1 MRLEKQATVV
11 STSVA
16 GILVVIKMTVGI
28 LSGSI
33 AVLASAI
40 DSLLD
45 LIVSLFNYFALHNAE
60 KNPDDNFHYGRNK
73 IEPLAAVIE
82 GSVISFSALFILYE
96 SLVKITHP
104 REMSFM
110 SESIW
115 VMLVS
120 LVITIALVIFLNYV
134 AKKTNNMVIKADAL
148 HYKTDIFSN
157 GAVLVALA
165 FISMT
170 GEQLIDPIL
179 GIGIAIFMIYSSIPI
194 IKEGILMLLDASLP
208 EEDNKKIKKILNHS
222 ISKNET
228 TDYHFLQTRESGSH
242 IYISVHV
249 VFNIS
254 ISLYDAHLI
263 SDNLELKIK
272 EIFQDKK
279 VHIMI
284 HLDPYDDSQ
293 MNEISPS
300 TN

>member
-16 GILVVIKMTVGI
+16 AILVVIKMTVGI

-60 KNPDDNFHYGRNK
+60 KNPDDNFHFGRNK

-96 SLVKITHP
+96 SLVKIAHP

-120 LVITIALVIFLNYV
+120 LVITIALVIFLNFV

-165 FISMT
+165 LISMT

-179 GIGIAIFMIYSSIPI
+179 GVCIAIFMIYSSIPI
-194 IKEGILMLLDASLP
+194 IKEGILMLLDAALP
-208 EEDNKKIKKILNHS
+208 EEENNKIKEVLNNS
-222 ISKNET
+222 IAKNET

-263 SDNLELKIK
+263 SDKLEFKIK
-272 EIFQDKK
+272 ETFQDKK

-293 MNEISPS
+293 MNEIEDEY
-300 TN
+300 